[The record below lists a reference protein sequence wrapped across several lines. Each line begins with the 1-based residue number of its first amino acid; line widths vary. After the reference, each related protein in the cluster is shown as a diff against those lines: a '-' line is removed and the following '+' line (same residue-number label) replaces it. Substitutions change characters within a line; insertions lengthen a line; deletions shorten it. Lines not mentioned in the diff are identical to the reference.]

1 MQIGMVGLGRMGGN
15 MARRLLRGGHEVVA
29 YAADANAVR
38 QLAGEGAVGA
48 LTLDDFVAKLKAPRV
63 AWVMVPAGPP
73 TEQVVTSP
81 GVWIPVTRSSTAA
94 TPPSRTTCAGAGR
107 SASERSTSWTS
118 ARAAASGGSSAGKI
132 GRAHV

>member
-63 AWVMVPAGPP
+63 AWGMVPAGPP
-73 TEQVVTSP
+73 PRE
-81 GVWIPVTRSSTAA
+81 
-94 TPPSRTTCAGAGR
+94 
-107 SASERSTSWTS
+107 
-118 ARAAASGGSSAGKI
+118 
-132 GRAHV
+132 GRAGLLRAPVPRGTAIGGGNASC

>member
-63 AWVMVPAGPP
+63 VWVMVPAGPP
-73 TEQVVTSP
+73 TEQGVMGLAARIDPRDTPLDGGHSSLQDAARRRRAPPP
-81 GVWIPVTRSSTAA
+81 GGTNLLD
-94 TPPSRTTCAGAGR
+94 GR
-107 SASERSTSWTS
+107 PH
-118 ARAAASGGSSAGKI
+118 
-132 GRAHV
+132 GRR

>member
-73 TEQVVTSP
+73 TAP
-81 GVWIPVTRSSTAA
+81 GVPGLARPPGPRGTLIHGGNSSL
-94 TPPSRTTCAGAGR
+94 
-107 SASERSTSWTS
+107 
-118 ARAAASGGSSAGKI
+118 
-132 GRAHV
+132 

>member
-73 TEQVVTSP
+73 AERGGTGLAPRP
-81 GVWIPVTRSSTAA
+81 GSGAPLLDGGHSSLKDD
-94 TPPSRTTCAGAGR
+94 RGR
-107 SASERSTSWTS
+107 GR
-118 ARAAASGGSSAGKI
+118 RLPGRKIKFLCVGASGGGSA
-132 GRAHV
+132 V